1 MKLLLCHNHYRQQ
14 GGVDHVFFAEAALL
28 ESHVHDVVRY
38 TVHND
43 RIGDGSRLRLA
54 ADTLWSRESYR
65 HLRRLIRQ
73 QRPDVVHFYNTF
85 PLLSPSVYYAARA
98 EACPV
103 VQSIHNYRLL
113 CSNALLYRQ
122 GKVCEDCLGK
132 LIPWNGVLHGCY
144 RDDRAASAAV
154 ASMLVGHRLLGT
166 WKRTVDVYV
175 AGMTDFARR
184 KFLDAGI
191 PEDRLTLKPNF
202 VFPDPGEGDGSGH
215 YALFV
220 GRFAAEKG
228 VELLVEAWSRLPEG
242 TPLKIIGD
250 GPLASVV
257 ERAAKRHPG
266 IEWLGRRSLDETYEV
281 LKRAAFLV
289 FPSHW
294 YEALPRIIVDSFAVG
309 TPVLA
314 AQVGAMRDLIHDGCD
329 GLHFRPGDASHLAE
343 RAAWL
348 FSHGNE
354 MSRLRSGARSQYVE
368 LYTAERN
375 YELLMDVYRRAMAG
389 HAR

>member
-1 MKLLLCHNHYRQQ
+1 MKLLLCHNHYQQQ
-14 GGVDHVFFAEAALL
+14 GGEDHVFFAESALL
-28 ESHVHDVVRY
+28 ESHGHDVVRY

-43 RIGDGSRLRLA
+43 SIEDLSRVRLA
-54 ADTLWSRESYR
+54 VGTIWNRESYDCV
-65 HLRRLIRQ
+65 RRLIRQ
-73 QRPDVVHFYNTF
+73 ERPDVVHFYNTF

-103 VQSIHNYRLL
+103 VQSLHNYRLL

-122 GKVCEDCLGK
+122 GRACEDCLGK
-132 LIPWNGVLHGCY
+132 LVPWNGVLHRCY

-154 ASMLVGHRLLGT
+154 ALMLVGHRLLGT

-175 AGMTDFARR
+175 AGMTDFARS
-184 KFLDAGI
+184 KFIEGGI

-202 VFPDPGEGDGSGH
+202 VFPDPGEGDGAGH

-220 GRFAAEKG
+220 GRFAPEKG

-250 GPLASVV
+250 GSLASVV
-257 ERAAKRHPG
+257 EQAAKRHRG
-266 IEWLGRRSLDETYEV
+266 IEWLGRKSLDETV
-281 LKRAAFLV
+281 QLLKRAAFLV

-314 AQVGAMRDLIHDGCD
+314 AQVGAMRDLIHDGSD

-348 FSHGNE
+348 FDHRDE
-354 MSRLRSGARSQYVE
+354 LSRLRSGARAEYLE
-368 LYTAERN
+368 RYTAEKN
-375 YELLMDVYRRAMAG
+375 YELLMDVYRRAMERHG
-389 HAR
+389 R